1 MKSRSLKLRRMLLG
15 TASILCVTVALCGEP
30 AGNTAPQKPGG
41 KSAAPQ
47 IDAKDRVAVEVARD
61 RAKLMHD
68 IYAATLEVMHH
79 RYFRGERTTV
89 PARALEEVFSEIK
102 LQSKA
107 EARWIS
113 VNMPAMSIDHEPSN
127 DFEKKAAL
135 EIAAGKPEVEVVAD
149 GYYRRASP
157 IPLTGGCVSC
167 HGGFF
172 REPSKTPKFAGLI
185 ISVPVTT
192 APVTTVPSTTAPVTG
207 DSSKSD

>member
-1 MKSRSLKLRRMLLG
+1 MKSTSLKIRRMLFG
-15 TASILCVTVALCGEP
+15 TVSILCVTVALCGEP
-30 AGNTAPQKPGG
+30 SGNAAPNKPGG
-41 KSAAPQ
+41 KSSAPQ
-47 IDAKDRVAVEVARD
+47 IEAKDRVSVVVARD

-68 IYAATLEVMHH
+68 IYAATLDVMHH

-113 VNMPAMSIDHEPSN
+113 VNMPPMSIDHEPSSE
-127 DFEKKAAL
+127 FEKKAAQ
-135 EIAAGKPEVEVVAD
+135 EIAAGKSEVEVVAD

-157 IPLTGGCVSC
+157 IPLTSGCVSC

-172 REPSKTPKFAGLI
+172 REPSKTPKFAGLV
-185 ISVPVTT
+185 ISVPVT
-192 APVTTVPSTTAPVTG
+192 S
-207 DSSKSD
+207 DSIKPD